1 MSAHQAPTSFSQAR
15 LVRLLNMTPEH
26 WYSVTADQLEAAG
39 YTRTGIPIGYTWRTA
54 RVLPDAE
61 LLRLTKIDRT
71 AQAEAGE
78 GIDGQA
84 GAQ

>member
-1 MSAHQAPTSFSQAR
+1 MSTHQAPTSFSQAR
-15 LVRLLNMTPEH
+15 LVRLLNIQPSC
-26 WYSVTADQLEAAG
+26 WYSVTAEQLEAAG
-39 YTRTGIPIGYTWRTA
+39 YQRTGIPIGYTWRTA
-54 RVLPDAE
+54 RVLSDAE

-78 GIDGQA
+78 GVDGQA